1 VVAIYSIFTQRNY
14 DQIIH
19 EENVL
24 PGGFGSAVLEL
35 FERKGTRD
43 VTVKRLGI
51 RDEFVEH
58 GTQQELRRLHGIDEE
73 GIIEAVRQM
82 MHE

>member
-24 PGGFGSAVLEL
+24 PGGFGSAVLKL
-35 FERKGTRD
+35 FERKGIRN

-58 GTQQELRRLHGIDEE
+58 GTQQELRRLHGVDEE
-73 GIIEAVRQM
+73 GIIEAARQM

>member
-1 VVAIYSIFTQRNY
+1 MTI
-14 DQIIH
+14 

-24 PGGFGSAVLEL
+24 SGGFGSAVLEL
-35 FERKGTRD
+35 FERKGIRD

-58 GTQQELRRLHGIDEE
+58 GTQQELRRLHGVDEE

>member
-1 VVAIYSIFTQRNY
+1 MTI
-14 DQIIH
+14 

-24 PGGFGSAVLEL
+24 SGGFGSAVPEL
-35 FERKGTRD
+35 FERKGIRD

-58 GTQQELRRLHGIDEE
+58 GTQQELRRLHGVDEE